1 MQNDIVT
8 IKLGN
13 NMLVSGNHHKMITL
27 VQAKQHL
34 IKTFLAVTTFLCYWR

>member
-1 MQNDIVT
+1 MESDIVT

-13 NMLVSGNHHKMITL
+13 NMLVSGNHHKKITL

-34 IKTFLAVTTFLCYWR
+34 IKTFFLQ